1 MIDNT
6 AALRWYAARTSTR
19 REPAAAESLKAL
31 GFETYFPQEVRQNLD
46 GKSIERPLVVGYVM
60 FRATEDAAGALS
72 EQLSNP
78 QDGDDLPEGV
88 SSLVRYRCASGQLK
102 PHPIPPSD
110 IARLRALV
118 DMGEFDWTK
127 RKGFEP
133 IVGQAVTVTKG
144 QFAGWDGT
152 VFAVNRDTKRLTI
165 SMRIGAMELSVDHV
179 EAWSLKRR
187 DAASCAQ
194 R

>member
-19 REPAAAESLKAL
+19 REPTAAESLKAL
-31 GFETYFPQEVRQNLD
+31 GFETYFPQEVRQALD
-46 GKSIERPLVVGYVM
+46 GKSVERPLVVGYVM
-60 FRATEDAAGALS
+60 FRATEDDAGALS
-72 EQLSNP
+72 ELLSTP
-78 QDGDDLPEGV
+78 PKDDDPPLPEGV
-88 SSLVRYRCASGQLK
+88 SSIVRYRCASGQLK

-110 IARLRALV
+110 MARLRALV

-133 IVGQAVTVTKG
+133 IVGQPVTVTKG
-144 QFAGWDGT
+144 QFAGWSGT

-165 SMRIGAMELSVDHV
+165 SMPIGAMELAVEHV
-179 EAWSLKRR
+179 
-187 DAASCAQ
+187 AAVA
-194 R
+194 